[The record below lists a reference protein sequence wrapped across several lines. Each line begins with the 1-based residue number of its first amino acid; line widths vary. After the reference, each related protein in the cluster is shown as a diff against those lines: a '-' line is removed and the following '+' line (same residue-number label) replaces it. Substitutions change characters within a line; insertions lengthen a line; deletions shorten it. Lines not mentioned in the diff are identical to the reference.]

1 MLSIVFLTMML
12 GGAIFILETEFISTP
27 RVFPEGTYTGLRLLL
42 ETYPASILFSLYTLV
57 ILTVYFVGRFEFFG
71 TVEIVENGFIFRA
84 PLCKK
89 RVFLYEDLMEFG
101 IDYGWLSV
109 SRQFWIYFAKKPID
123 PKYRNR
129 INRLKFTKDYMRFQY
144 SKEMYERVYAA
155 APKEFK
161 KKWERQQALLRRL
174 KEE

>member
-1 MLSIVFLTMML
+1 M
-12 GGAIFILETEFISTP
+12 G
-27 RVFPEGTYTGLRLLL
+27 
-42 ETYPASILFSLYTLV
+42 
-57 ILTVYFVGRFEFFG
+57 FEVFG
-71 TVEIVENGFIFRA
+71 TVEIIENGFIFRA
-84 PLCKK
+84 PFCKK
-89 RVFLYEDLMEFG
+89 RVFLYEDLVEFG

-109 SRQFWIYFAKKPID
+109 SRQFWFYFAKKPID

-155 APKEFK
+155 APKEAK
-161 KKWERQQALLRRL
+161 RRWERQQALLRRL